1 MITQY
6 DDKGKIYTPVIQKKK
21 VDVVVQ
27 TITHR
32 IQGVLHIH
40 PDERMKDE
48 LDKANP
54 FVAITNASILDEQG
68 NELYRS
74 DFLAIHRDQIVWIL
88 PVKHPEAEAE
98 AK

>member
-1 MITQY
+1 MITQF
-6 DDKGKIYTPVIQKKK
+6 DEKGKIYTPVIQKKK

-27 TITHR
+27 TTTHR
-32 IQGVLHIH
+32 ILGVLHIH

-54 FVAITNASILDEQG
+54 FVAITNARILDEQG

-74 DFLAIHRDQIVWIL
+74 DFIAIHRDQIVWIL
-88 PVKHPEAEAE
+88 PLEHPEAETE